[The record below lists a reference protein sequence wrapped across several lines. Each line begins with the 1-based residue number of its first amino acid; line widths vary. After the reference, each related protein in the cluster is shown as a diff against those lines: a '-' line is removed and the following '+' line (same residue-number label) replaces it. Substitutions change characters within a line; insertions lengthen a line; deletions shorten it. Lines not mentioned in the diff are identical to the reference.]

1 MTVMKKTEQKED
13 AVSPVVGVMLML
25 VVTIIIAAVV
35 AAFAG
40 GLATSTETAP
50 NAVLDVQIFSAA
62 DVGGTMAIASAP
74 DITIDHL
81 GGDPVDT
88 GDLEMKFSWTNPS
101 GTTFYSSYAGSE
113 DAIPYV
119 GGYGSSSVKKALY
132 LNDMTLEGD
141 SKLFGHAVLTT
152 GSHMQTY
159 ANYLKQDYLNPE
171 WGGYGTS
178 ITHTGS
184 PFMDVILG
192 GSNEFTGTELKY
204 ETVNTKDGVFNFPI
218 YHDGIMKEMPVG
230 TAVHVTII
238 HTPSEQAI
246 YDKVVYVQ

>member
-1 MTVMKKTEQKED
+1 MTVMKKTEQKDD

-62 DVGGTMAIASAP
+62 NTGGTMSITYAP
-74 DITIDHL
+74 DMTIDHL
-81 GGDPVDT
+81 GGDSVDT
-88 GDLEMKFSWTNPS
+88 GDLEIKFSWTNIS
-101 GTTFYSSYAGSE
+101 GQTFYSSYNGSE
-113 DAIPYV
+113 DSISYN
-119 GGYGSSSVKKALY
+119 GGYGDTSRKKALY
-132 LNDMTLEGD
+132 LNDMIQSGD
-141 SKLFGHAVLTT
+141 NALFGNAVLTT

-159 ANYLKQDYLNPE
+159 ANYLKQDYLDPS
-171 WGGYGTS
+171 WGGTGKT
-178 ITHTGS
+178 IIHTGS
-184 PFMDVILG
+184 PFMDVIFG
-192 GSNEFTGTELKY
+192 GSNEFTKASLLTDDNG
-204 ETVNTKDGVFNFPI
+204 FPV
-218 YHDGIMKEMPVG
+218 YHDGIMKEMPAG

-238 HTPSEQAI
+238 HTPSGQAI